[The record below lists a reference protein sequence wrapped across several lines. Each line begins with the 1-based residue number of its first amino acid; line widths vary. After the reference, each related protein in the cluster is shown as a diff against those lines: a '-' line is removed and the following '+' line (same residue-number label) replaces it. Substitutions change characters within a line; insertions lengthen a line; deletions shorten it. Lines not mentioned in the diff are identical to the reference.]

1 MRTFVSML
9 ALSAAL
15 ALQPALAQ
23 TPEEMQAQVEASMAA
38 ARAQAVHP
46 GDEELTCDQLSAEIA
61 AVSQDPTYQ
70 AQMAAMG
77 ATAQDQMEQAQN
89 ARSRMQGQ
97 IAGNMAMGIISSF
110 VPGAG
115 YAQMLQQRAQAAQ
128 MQGQAEA
135 NQAQMASMMGNMQ
148 ASMPYMMRNQRL
160 FELGQAKQC
169 AFTQQPAMQQQPEQ

>member
-23 TPEEMQAQVEASMAA
+23 TPEEMQANMDASIAA
-38 ARAQAVHP
+38 ARAEAVHP
-46 GDEELTCDQLSAEIA
+46 GDEALTCDQLSAEIA
-61 AVSQDPTYQ
+61 AVSQDPNYQ

-77 ATAQDQMEQAQN
+77 ATAQGQMEQMQN

-97 IAGNMAMGIISSF
+97 MVGNIGMGIISSF

-115 YAQMLQQRAQAAQ
+115 YAQMLAQRAQAAQ
-128 MQGQAEA
+128 MQEQAQA
-135 NQAQMASMMGNMQ
+135 NQAQMAGMMGNME
-148 ASMPYMMRNQRL
+148 ASMPYIMRNEHL
-160 FELGQAKQC
+160 YELGQAKQC
-169 AFTQQPAMQQQPEQ
+169 EFTQQPAMQQPEH